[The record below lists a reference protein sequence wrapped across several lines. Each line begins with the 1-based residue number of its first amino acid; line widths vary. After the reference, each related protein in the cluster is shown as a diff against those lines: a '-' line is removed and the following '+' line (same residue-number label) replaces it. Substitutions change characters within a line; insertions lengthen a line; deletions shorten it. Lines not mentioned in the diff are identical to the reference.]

1 MSKLFTFL
9 FYFYA
14 SFSFSQDI
22 VMPSVYE
29 LPKKE
34 KLSLDAF
41 SIFKTNKYLDF
52 KNKDILIEKIND
64 SIFKKTDLNNYFN
77 YKKDWEEIENETAS
91 NYKNEK
97 PKYSYEFVDNTMIE
111 RYDVYGGY
119 NVNRKMKTVYDLKG
133 YVLLKEEK
141 VFVGDNFQETRSTIN
156 TYDSKN
162 RVTKII
168 DRIEKRDEK
177 ENSENIINALY
188 KDNTVVVNSE
198 NGTIVCEFL
207 NDKNAVG
214 FISKLSPKNT
224 ADYFT
229 AALLAKNFKVA
240 KEHCTEQMAKK
251 LEQEKSKYN
260 QITGIKSL
268 GGQGGFGEI
277 VKITENWEITYS
289 NGEIKN
295 SEAFFSLIKQ
305 KNGWK
310 IDVFLIGE

>member
-29 LPKKE
+29 LPKNE

-41 SIFKTNKYLDF
+41 RIFKTNKYLDF

-64 SIFKKTDLNNYFN
+64 SVFKKTDLNNYFN

-97 PKYSYEFVDNTMIE
+97 PKYSYEFVDNMMIE

-119 NVNRKMKTVYDLKG
+119 NVNREMKTVYDLKG

-188 KDNTVVVNSE
+188 KDNTVAVNSE

-240 KEHCTEQMAKK
+240 KEHCT
-251 LEQEKSKYN
+251 
-260 QITGIKSL
+260 
-268 GGQGGFGEI
+268 
-277 VKITENWEITYS
+277 
-289 NGEIKN
+289 
-295 SEAFFSLIKQ
+295 
-305 KNGWK
+305 
-310 IDVFLIGE
+310 